1 MAGGRAWQSARAAQ
15 RWSVP
20 AEENMTMVDKKA
32 QVQEFFGAH
41 ASAYTTS
48 TVHASGASLERLVA
62 HVAPRGH
69 ECVLDVATGTGHNA
83 LSFAPH
89 VRQVI
94 GLDLTAAMLAEACS
108 LAGKRDIDNVRFC
121 QGDSERLPFASQSF
135 DVVTCRVAP
144 HHFPD
149 VASAVRAMARVCQA
163 GGCIAIVDNI
173 TPEDSDA
180 CAYINAWEILRDPSH
195 HWAYPLSQWRQFFQQ
210 AGLLLE
216 YEEVVPKPMHFESWA
231 TRMGV
236 GATVVAEIRRLLF
249 EAPPRP
255 RERLHPRF
263 EGEEAYFD
271 LTEALFIAR
280 KVRRV

>member
-1 MAGGRAWQSARAAQ
+1 MA
-15 RWSVP
+15 
-20 AEENMTMVDKKA
+20 TVDKKA

-48 TVHASGASLERLVA
+48 TVHAQGASLERLVA
-62 HVAPRGH
+62 QVAPQGH
-69 ECVLDVATGTGHNA
+69 ELVLDVATGTGHNA

-89 VRQVI
+89 VRQVL
-94 GLDLTAAMLAEACS
+94 GLDLTAGMLAEAWR
-108 LAGKRDIDNVRFC
+108 LARQRGIANVHFC
-121 QGDSERLPFASQSF
+121 QGDSERLPCADNSF

-149 VASAVRAMARVCQA
+149 VTSAIREMARVCQP

-173 TPEDSDA
+173 TPEDANA
-180 CAYINAWEILRDPSH
+180 CAYINAWEVLRDPSH

-210 AGLLLE
+210 AGLRLAH
-216 YEEVVPKPMHFESWA
+216 EEVVPKPMHFESWA

-236 GATVVAEIRRLLF
+236 GDAVVAEVRRLLF
-249 EAPPRP
+249 EAPPLP

-263 EGEEAYFD
+263 EGAEAYFD

-280 KVRRV
+280 KV

>member
-1 MAGGRAWQSARAAQ
+1 MQVEGII
-15 RWSVP
+15 
-20 AEENMTMVDKKA
+20 TTVDKKA

-41 ASAYTTS
+41 ARAYTTS
-48 TVHASGASLERLVA
+48 TVHARGASLERLVA
-62 HVAPRGH
+62 QVAPKGH
-69 ECVLDVATGTGHNA
+69 ELVLDVATGTGHNA

-89 VRQVI
+89 VWQVI

-108 LAGKRDIDNVRFC
+108 LAVKRGIDNVRFC

-149 VASAVRAMARVCQA
+149 VASAVREMARVCQA

-173 TPEDSDA
+173 TPEDSKA
-180 CAYINAWEILRDPSH
+180 CAYINAWETRRDPSH

-210 AGLLLE
+210 AGLVLE
-216 YEEVVPKPMHFESWA
+216 CEEVTPKPMQFESWA
-231 TRMGV
+231 TRMGI
-236 GATVVAEIRRLLF
+236 GDAAVAEVRQLLF
-249 EAPPRP
+249 AAPPIP
-255 RERLHPRF
+255 RERLCPRF

-271 LTEALFIAR
+271 LTEALCIAR
-280 KVRRV
+280 KA

>member
-1 MAGGRAWQSARAAQ
+1 MQ
-15 RWSVP
+15 
-20 AEENMTMVDKKA
+20 AEGSMTTDKKA

-48 TVHASGASLERLVA
+48 TVHARGVSLERLVTQ
-62 HVAPRGH
+62 VAPKGY
-69 ECVLDVATGTGHNA
+69 EFVLDVATGTGHNA

-94 GLDLTAAMLAEACS
+94 GLDLTAPMLAEAS
-108 LAGKRDIDNVRFC
+108 RLARQRGVANVRFF
-121 QGDSERLPFASQSF
+121 QGDSERLPFASHTF

-149 VASAVRAMARVCQA
+149 LASALREMARVCQA

-180 CAYINAWEILRDPSH
+180 CAYINAWETLRDPSH
-195 HWAYPLSQWRQFFQQ
+195 HWAYPLFQWRQFFQQ
-210 AGLLLE
+210 AGLMLE
-216 YEEVVPKPMHFESWA
+216 CEEVTPKPMQFESWA
-231 TRMGV
+231 TRMGIS
-236 GATVVAEIRRLLF
+236 AAAVAEVRRLLF
-249 EAPPRP
+249 DAPAIP
-255 RERLHPRF
+255 RERLNPRL

-271 LTEALFIAR
+271 LTEALFLAR
-280 KVRRV
+280 KV